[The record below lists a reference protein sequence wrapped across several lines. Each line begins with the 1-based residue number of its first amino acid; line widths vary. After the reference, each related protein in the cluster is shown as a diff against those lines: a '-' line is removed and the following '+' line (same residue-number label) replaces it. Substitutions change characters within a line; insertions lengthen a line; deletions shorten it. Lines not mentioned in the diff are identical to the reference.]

1 MLDPRNTITGARIG
15 CSHIIRAIF
24 ARKQMR
30 AQAAC
35 LFDIVLRNCFWNLEM
50 LSTMLEPT
58 GKMKI
63 AQQLF
68 KIGTLKTRQPADH
81 Y

>member
-15 CSHIIRAIF
+15 CSHIIRAIP

-35 LFDIVLRNCFWNLEM
+35 LFDIVLRNCFWNLAMFCNNVGPDPQDEDR
-50 LSTMLEPT
+50 
-58 GKMKI
+58 
-63 AQQLF
+63 A
-68 KIGTLKTRQPADH
+68 AAV
-81 Y
+81 